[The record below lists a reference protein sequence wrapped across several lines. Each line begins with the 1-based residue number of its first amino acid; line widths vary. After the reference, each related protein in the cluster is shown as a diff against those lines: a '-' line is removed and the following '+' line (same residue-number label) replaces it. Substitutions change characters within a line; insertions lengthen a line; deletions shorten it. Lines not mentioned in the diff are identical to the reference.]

1 MNKNLNKRI
10 HPIIEI
16 DGFSP
21 IISHKL
27 ANGKYY
33 FYITTFSY
41 EGQI

>member
-10 HPIIEI
+10 HPIIKI

-27 ANGKYY
+27 KFEKKG
-33 FYITTFSY
+33 Y
-41 EGQI
+41 ED

>member
-21 IISHKL
+21 IISHK
-27 ANGKYY
+27 
-33 FYITTFSY
+33 IDWSPY
-41 EGQI
+41 EEALG